1 MSQSLRLTADRTTE
15 HTTSG
20 ASDRSPAL
28 QTWEKILTA
37 READVGRVNM
47 VLDMTPTVSKVYIF
61 FRVAF
66 DALAQ
71 SFQYKDDY

>member
-47 VLDMTPTVSKVYIF
+47 VLDMTPTVYRIILELLKLPSRKSLIM
-61 FRVAF
+61 A
-66 DALAQ
+66 D
-71 SFQYKDDY
+71 SC

>member
-1 MSQSLRLTADRTTE
+1 MSQSLRLTADR
-15 HTTSG
+15 TTSG

-47 VLDMTPTVSKVYIF
+47 VLDMTPTVYRIILELLKLPSRKSLIM
-61 FRVAF
+61 A
-66 DALAQ
+66 D
-71 SFQYKDDY
+71 SC

>member
-47 VLDMTPTVSKVYIF
+47 VLDMTPTVYRIILELLKLPSRKSLIT
-61 FRVAF
+61 A
-66 DALAQ
+66 D
-71 SFQYKDDY
+71 SC